1 MQGEESTDASRMT
14 IDALAQAAATTTRN
28 VRAYQTRGLLP
39 PPLVVG
45 RVGYY
50 GAAHLER
57 LRLIGNLQE
66 RGYSLAAIADLLRAW
81 HERRSVG
88 EMLGFERGPH
98 EEREVEL
105 GYDEIVARYPG
116 IDDAQIQRVID
127 LELVI
132 PLVDDDGTISRVRV
146 PSPALLDV
154 GQELL
159 AVGVPLDAVLDELVR
174 LRGHA
179 DQIAQSLVKLFV
191 DHVIAPWTAAG
202 QPLDDL
208 PGLLDRVRRTKPL
221 PLLAVNAVLAQ
232 ALEREVGAVLAAT
245 FPSRKQA

>member
-1 MQGEESTDASRMT
+1 MQGAEASQMT
-14 IDALAQAAATTTRN
+14 IDALAQAAGTTTRN

-39 PPLVVG
+39 APMVLG

-50 GAAHLER
+50 GDAHLER
-57 LRLIGNLQE
+57 LKLIANLQE

-98 EEREVEL
+98 EEREAEL
-105 GYDEIVARYPG
+105 AYDEVIARFPG
-116 IDDAQIQRVID
+116 ITDAQVQRVIE

-132 PLVDDDGTISRVRV
+132 PLVDDDGVVARVRV
-146 PSPALLDV
+146 PSPSLLDV
-154 GQELL
+154 GQALL
-159 AVGVPLDAVLDELVR
+159 GVGVPLDAVLDELVQ
-174 LRGHA
+174 LRGRTEE
-179 DQIAQSLVKLFV
+179 IARSFVKLFV

-202 QPLDDL
+202 QPLDGL
-208 PGLLDRVRRTKPL
+208 PALLDRVRRTKPL
-221 PLLAVNAVLAQ
+221 PLQAVDAVLAQ

-245 FPSRKQA
+245 FPTRKL